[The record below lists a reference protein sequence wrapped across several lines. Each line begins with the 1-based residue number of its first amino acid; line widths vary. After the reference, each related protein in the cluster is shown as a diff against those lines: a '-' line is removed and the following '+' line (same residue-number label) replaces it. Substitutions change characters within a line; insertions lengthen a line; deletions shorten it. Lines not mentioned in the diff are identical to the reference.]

1 MQTKIY
7 NLEIMH
13 NHPYSPPS
21 NNSLLASQNTGKNL
35 EKSNGSQRR

>member
-1 MQTKIY
+1 MQTKTD

-21 NNSLLASQNTGKNL
+21 KKSLLASQNIGKNL
-35 EKSNGSQRR
+35 EKSNGSQQR